1 MENIAYSLGIALV
14 VLAFIIGLV
23 GTIAPIIPGLL
34 LIWLGALGYAWLV
47 VGFDVFSPSV
57 FVLITLVALV
67 AGTSNLW
74 LAALGAKTTGA
85 SWRTLL
91 VGFIGGIA
99 GTFLI
104 PIPILGTILG
114 YASGLVLSEY
124 VRQGQMRPALR
135 TAFGGMV
142 GWGVSTAVELA
153 GGILMILLVATQ
165 GP

>member
-23 GTIAPIIPGLL
+23 GTIAPVIPGLL
-34 LIWLGALGYAWLV
+34 LIWLGALAYAWIV
-47 VGFDVFSPSV
+47 VGFDVFSPWV
-57 FVLITLVALV
+57 FAFITLVALA
-67 AGTSNLW
+67 AGTSNIW
-74 LAALGAKTTGA
+74 LAALGAKTSGA

-114 YASGLVLSEY
+114 YAGGLVLSEY
-124 VRQGQMRPALR
+124 VRQGEMRPALR
-135 TAFGGMV
+135 AAFGGMV
-142 GWGVSTAVELA
+142 GWGISTAVELA
-153 GGILMILLVATQ
+153 GGVIMILLVATQ
-165 GP
+165 VP

>member
-23 GTIAPIIPGLL
+23 GTIAPVIPGLL
-34 LIWLGALGYAWLV
+34 IIWLGALSYAWL
-47 VGFDVFSPSV
+47 VGFDVFSPWV
-57 FVLITLVALV
+57 FVLITLVALI

-91 VGFIGGIA
+91 VGLIGGIA

-114 YASGLVLSEY
+114 YTGGLVLSEY
-124 VRQGQMRPALR
+124 VRQGEMRPALR

-165 GP
+165 VP

>member
-1 MENIAYSLGIALV
+1 MDNIGYSLGVGIVILT
-14 VLAFIIGLV
+14 FIIGMV
-23 GTIAPIIPGLL
+23 GTIAPVIPGLL
-34 LIWLGALGYAWLV
+34 LIWLGALFYAWIV
-47 VGFDVFSPSV
+47 VGFGVFSPWI
-57 FVLITLVALV
+57 FALITLIGLI

-85 SWRTLL
+85 SWRTLV

-114 YASGLVLSEY
+114 YAGGLALSEY
-124 VRQGQMRPALR
+124 VRQGEMRPALR
-135 TAFGGMV
+135 TAFGGMF
-142 GWGVSTAVELA
+142 GWGVSTAVELV

-165 GP
+165 VP